1 MNSHNPDTKEYSEVK
16 DMVKNIY
23 IGVNTIS
30 CDMVFFNHYE
40 N

>member
-1 MNSHNPDTKEYSEVK
+1 MHIAPDTKEYSEVK
-16 DMVKNIY
+16 DMVKNI
-23 IGVNTIS
+23 IGVKAIS